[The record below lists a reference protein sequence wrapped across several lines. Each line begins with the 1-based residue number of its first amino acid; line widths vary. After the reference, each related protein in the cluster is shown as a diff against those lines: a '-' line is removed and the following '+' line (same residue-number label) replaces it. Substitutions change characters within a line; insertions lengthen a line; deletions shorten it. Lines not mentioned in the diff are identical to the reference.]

1 VDLVH
6 DRWTIPSG
14 RASRR
19 AVEPR
24 LRDDAAE
31 AVEAR
36 VDARGLRGPAVR
48 AALAVGGVPSV

>member
-14 RASRR
+14 RAACHAVEPGLGNDAPE

-24 LRDDAAE
+24 
-31 AVEAR
+31 
-36 VDARGLRGPAVR
+36 VDARRL
-48 AALAVGGVPSV
+48 